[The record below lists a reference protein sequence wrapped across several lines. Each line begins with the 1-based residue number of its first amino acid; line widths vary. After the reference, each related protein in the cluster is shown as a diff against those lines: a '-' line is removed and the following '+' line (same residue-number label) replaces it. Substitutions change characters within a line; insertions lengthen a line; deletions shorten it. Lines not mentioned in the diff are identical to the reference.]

1 MRQNTESWQEMMG
14 VQNQVKPG
22 YLLGLV
28 AVESSRVESSRVE
41 SSPVQSSFLW
51 HSQVT

>member
-1 MRQNTESWQEMMG
+1 MG

-41 SSPVQSSFLW
+41 SSRVESSRVESSPVFFDIHKL
-51 HSQVT
+51 HK